1 VDWDIDVEGVNKVLT
16 DTVTEVEP
24 FDGLVT
30 KYGDNLKAIMTGLD
44 YDIFT
49 IVAVAIGEYSE
60 HWAPKLEAAAK
71 QVGASLTG
79 AHDAVTAYME
89 GQEEMALT
97 AQQNAADG
105 VVPDPPGGAPD
116 ESKPTGKNVPV

>member
-1 VDWDIDVEGVNKVLT
+1 VDWDIDIEGVNKVLT

-30 KYGDNLKAIMTGLD
+30 TYGDNLKAIMTGLD

-49 IVAVAIGEYSE
+49 IVAVAVGEYSE
-60 HWAPKLEAAAK
+60 HWAPILEAAAT

-89 GQEEMALT
+89 GQEEMALN
-97 AQQNAADG
+97 AQQNASDG
-105 VVPDPPGGAPD
+105 VIPDPPGTPD
-116 ESKPTGKNVPV
+116 ESKPTGENIAV